1 MGKFT
6 YKARDEKGSLVTG
19 VLEGDNKRAA
29 YLQIDALGLFPVS
42 VSETKER
49 TFSFEDFLASLRR
62 VRYDDIIFF
71 TRQLQT
77 VIRAGI
83 PMLSGLRAIEEQTSS
98 VKLKVAIKGMVQDI
112 DKGASLSDALMKQ
125 KKLFPDLY
133 TSMVKAGEI
142 GGSLEEVL
150 ERLAALLEFQLKT
163 KEMLKS
169 AIRYP
174 VFVVTTLV
182 VAFLVL
188 INFVVPRFAVLFR
201 GAKMDLPLPTRMLLF
216 INDVFQNNAF
226 YLAVFIIL
234 LIGEFFLY
242 KRQNAGT
249 LAIDRLKLRTP
260 LIGPIILN
268 ICMSR
273 FANMFENLI
282 KVGIPVVRTLE
293 VVSRTVGNEYIAQKI
308 RDKRKD
314 RKGFGH
320 FSAFRE
326 AEIFPPLVIHLIS
339 TGEQTGALEDMLKE
353 VSTHYDREI
362 TYSINRLSTWIEPL
376 LTGGLSLIVLFLALA
391 IFLPWWN
398 RWVPLEWWMKTFLKI
413 QRI

>member
-19 VLEGDNKRAA
+19 IIEGDNRRAA
-29 YLQIDALGLFPVS
+29 YAQIDALGLFPVA
-42 VSETKER
+42 VSEAREEI
-49 TFSFEDFLASLRR
+49 FSIENFLTALKP

-83 PMLSGLRAIEEQTSS
+83 PILSGLRALEEQTSN
-98 VKLKVAIKGMVQDI
+98 VKLRGAIREMVQDI
-112 DKGASLSDALMKQ
+112 DKGASLSDAMMKQ

-150 ERLAALLEFQLKT
+150 ERLATLLEFQLKT

-174 VFVVTTLV
+174 IFVVTTLLI
-182 VAFLVL
+182 AFLVL

-201 GAKMDLPLPTRMLLF
+201 GAKMDLPLPTRMLLLT
-216 INDVFQNNAF
+216 NDIFQNYAI
-226 YLAVFIIL
+226 YLGISIFI
-234 LIGEFFLY
+234 LIGGFLLY
-242 KRQNAGT
+242 KRTDAGT
-249 LAIDRLKLRTP
+249 FEIDRLKLRVP
-260 LIGPIILN
+260 LIGPIILK

-308 RDKRKD
+308 IEISGKIERGLGISRPL
-314 RKGFGH
+314 
-320 FSAFRE
+320 RE
-326 AEIFPPLVIHLIS
+326 AEIFPPLIIHLIS
-339 TGEQTGALEDMLKE
+339 TGEQTGSLEDMLKE

-376 LTGGLSLIVLFLALA
+376 LTAGLSLMVLFLALA

-398 RWVPLEWWMKTFLKI
+398 MMGALRGGG
-413 QRI
+413 

>member
-1 MGKFT
+1 MGKFA

-19 VLEGDNKRAA
+19 MIEGDNRRAA
-29 YLQIDALGLFPVS
+29 YLQIDALGLFPIA
-42 VSETKER
+42 VSETKEQS
-49 TFSFEDFLASLRR
+49 FSLENFLASLRP

-83 PMLSGLRAIEEQTSS
+83 PMLTGLRALEEQTSS
-98 VKLKVAIKGMVQDI
+98 VKLRAAIREMAQEI

-125 KKLFPDLY
+125 KRLFSDLY
-133 TSMVKAGEI
+133 TSMVKAGEV

-150 ERLAALLEFQLKT
+150 ERLATLLEFQLKT
-163 KEMLKS
+163 KETLKS

-174 VFVVTTLV
+174 IFVVTTLAI
-182 VAFLVL
+182 AFLVL

-201 GAKMDLPLPTRMLLF
+201 GAKTELPLPTRMLLI
-216 INDVFQNNAF
+216 INDIFQHYGI
-226 YLAVFIIL
+226 YLVVFIVL
-234 LIGEFFLY
+234 AFGAFFLY
-242 KRQNAGT
+242 KRTDAGT
-249 LAIDRLKLRTP
+249 LAIDRLKLRAP
-260 LIGPIILN
+260 LIGPIILK

-282 KVGIPVVRTLE
+282 KVGIPVVRALE

-308 RDKRKD
+308 LEISGKIE
-314 RKGFGH
+314 KGLGI
-320 FSAFRE
+320 SRPLKE

-339 TGEQTGALEDMLKE
+339 TGEQTGSLEDMLKE

-376 LTGGLSLIVLFLALA
+376 LTAGLSLMVLFLALA

-398 RWVPLEWWMKTFLKI
+398 MMGALRGGG
-413 QRI
+413 

>member
-1 MGKFT
+1 MGKFI
-6 YKARDEKGSLVTG
+6 YRARDEKGSLVTG
-19 VLEGDNKRAA
+19 MVEGDNKRAA
-29 YLQIDALGLFPVS
+29 YLQIDALGLFPVA

-49 TFSFEDFLASLRR
+49 AFSFEGFLANLRP

-77 VIRAGI
+77 IIRAGI
-83 PMLSGLRAIEEQTSS
+83 PMLSGLRALEEQTSNT
-98 VKLKVAIKGMVQDI
+98 KLKEAIKVMVQDI
-112 DKGASLSDALMKQ
+112 DKGASLSDALLKQ

-142 GGSLEEVL
+142 GGSLEDVL
-150 ERLAALLEFQLKT
+150 GRLATLLEFQLKT

-174 VFVVTTLV
+174 VFVVTTLLI
-182 VAFLVL
+182 AFLVL

-201 GAKMDLPLPTRMLLF
+201 GAKMDLPLPTRMLLS
-216 INDVFQNNAF
+216 INDVFQNNAI
-226 YLAVFIIL
+226 YLAFFIF
-234 LIGEFFLY
+234 LIIGAFFFY
-242 KRQNAGT
+242 KRTGAGT
-249 LAIDRLKLRTP
+249 LALDRLKLRVP
-260 LIGPIILN
+260 LIGPIMLK

-282 KVGIPVVRTLE
+282 TVGIPVVRTLE
-293 VVSRTVGNEYIAQKI
+293 VVSRTVGNEYIARKI
-308 RDKRKD
+308 LEISGKIE
-314 RKGFGH
+314 KGLGI
-320 FSAFRE
+320 SRPLQE

-339 TGEQTGALEDMLKE
+339 TGEQTGSLEDMLKE
-353 VSTHYDREI
+353 VTTHYDREI

-376 LTGGLSLIVLFLALA
+376 LTAGLSLMVLFLALA

-398 RWVPLEWWMKTFLKI
+398 MMGALRGGG
-413 QRI
+413 

>member
-19 VLEGDNKRAA
+19 IIEGDNRRAA
-29 YLQIDALGLFPVS
+29 YAQIDALGLFPVA
-42 VSETKER
+42 VSEAREEI
-49 TFSFEDFLASLRR
+49 FSIENFLTALKP

-83 PMLSGLRAIEEQTSS
+83 PILSGLRAIEEQTSN
-98 VKLKVAIKGMVQDI
+98 VKLRGAIKEMVQDI
-112 DKGASLSDALMKQ
+112 DKGASLSDAMMKQ

-150 ERLAALLEFQLKT
+150 ERLATLLEFQLKT

-174 VFVVTTLV
+174 IFVVTTLLI
-182 VAFLVL
+182 AFLVL

-201 GAKMDLPLPTRMLLF
+201 GAKMDLPLPTRMLLLT
-216 INDVFQNNAF
+216 NDIFQNYAI
-226 YLAVFIIL
+226 YLGISIFI
-234 LIGEFFLY
+234 LIGGFLLY
-242 KRQNAGT
+242 KRTDAGT
-249 LAIDRLKLRTP
+249 LEIDRLKLRAP
-260 LIGPIILN
+260 LIGPIILK

-308 RDKRKD
+308 IEISGKIERGLGISRPL
-314 RKGFGH
+314 
-320 FSAFRE
+320 RE
-326 AEIFPPLVIHLIS
+326 AEIFPPLIIHLIS
-339 TGEQTGALEDMLKE
+339 TGEQTGSLEDMLKE

-376 LTGGLSLIVLFLALA
+376 LTAGLSLMVLFLALA

-398 RWVPLEWWMKTFLKI
+398 MMGALRGGG
-413 QRI
+413 

>member
-19 VLEGDNKRAA
+19 IIEGDNRRAA
-29 YLQIDALGLFPVS
+29 YAQIDALGLFPVA
-42 VSETKER
+42 VSEAREEI
-49 TFSFEDFLASLRR
+49 FSIESFLTALKP

-83 PMLSGLRAIEEQTSS
+83 PILSGLRALEEQTSN
-98 VKLKVAIKGMVQDI
+98 VKLRGAIREMVQDI
-112 DKGASLSDALMKQ
+112 DKGASLSDAMMKQ

-150 ERLAALLEFQLKT
+150 ERLATLLEFQLKT

-174 VFVVTTLV
+174 IFVVTTLLI
-182 VAFLVL
+182 AFLVL

-201 GAKMDLPLPTRMLLF
+201 GAKMDLPLPTRMLLLT
-216 INDVFQNNAF
+216 NDIFQNYAI
-226 YLAVFIIL
+226 YLGISIFI
-234 LIGEFFLY
+234 LIGGFLLY
-242 KRQNAGT
+242 KRTDAGT
-249 LAIDRLKLRTP
+249 FEIDRLKLRVP
-260 LIGPIILN
+260 LIGPIILK

-308 RDKRKD
+308 IEISGKIERGLGISRPL
-314 RKGFGH
+314 
-320 FSAFRE
+320 RE
-326 AEIFPPLVIHLIS
+326 AEIFPPLIIHLIS
-339 TGEQTGALEDMLKE
+339 TGEQTGSLEDMLKE

-376 LTGGLSLIVLFLALA
+376 LTAGLSLMVLFLALA

-398 RWVPLEWWMKTFLKI
+398 MMGALRGGG
-413 QRI
+413 

>member
-19 VLEGDNKRAA
+19 MIEGDNRRAA
-29 YLQIDALGLFPVS
+29 YMQIDALGLFPIA
-42 VSETKER
+42 VSETKEQS
-49 TFSFEDFLASLRR
+49 FSLENALASLRP

-83 PMLSGLRAIEEQTSS
+83 PMISGLRALEEQTSN
-98 VKLKVAIKGMVQDI
+98 VKLKAAIKEMVQDI
-112 DKGASLSDALMKQ
+112 DKGSSLSDALSKQ
-125 KKLFPDLY
+125 RRLFPELY
-133 TSMVKAGEI
+133 ISMVKAGEI

-150 ERLAALLEFQLKT
+150 ERLATLLEFQLKT
-163 KEMLKS
+163 REMLKS

-174 VFVVTTLV
+174 IFVVTTLV

-201 GAKMDLPLPTRMLLF
+201 GAKMELPLPTKMLLF
-216 INDVFQNNAF
+216 VNDIFQNYAV
-226 YLAVFIIL
+226 YLVLVMFL
-234 LIGEFFLY
+234 VIGAFFLY
-242 KRQNAGT
+242 KRTAAGT
-249 LAIDRLKLRTP
+249 IAIDGLKLRIP
-260 LIGPIILN
+260 LIGPIVLK

-308 RDKRKD
+308 IEISGKIE
-314 RKGFGH
+314 KGFGI
-320 FSAFRE
+320 SRPLRE
-326 AEIFPPLVIHLIS
+326 AEIFPPLVIHLVA
-339 TGEQTGALEDMLKE
+339 TGEQTGSLEEMLNE

-376 LTGGLSLIVLFLALA
+376 LTAGLSLMVLFLALA

-398 RWVPLEWWMKTFLKI
+398 MMGALRGGG
-413 QRI
+413 

>member
-6 YKARDEKGSLVTG
+6 YRARDEKGSLVTG

-29 YLQIDALGLFPVS
+29 YLQIDALGLFPIA

-49 TFSFEDFLASLRR
+49 TFSFVDFLDGFRR

-83 PMLSGLRAIEEQTSS
+83 PMLSGLRALEEQTSS
-98 VKLKVAIKGMVQDI
+98 VKLKVAIKEMVQDI

-174 VFVVTTLV
+174 IFVVTTLV
-182 VAFLVL
+182 IAFLVL

-226 YLAVFIIL
+226 YLAVFIAL
-234 LIGEFFLY
+234 LIGAFFLY
-242 KRQNAGT
+242 KRTKAGT
-249 LAIDRLKLRTP
+249 LAIDRLKLRAP
-260 LIGPIILN
+260 LIGPIILK

-293 VVSRTVGNEYIAQKI
+293 VVSRTVGNEYIAQKVLEI
-308 RDKRKD
+308 SGKIERGLGISRPL
-314 RKGFGH
+314 
-320 FSAFRE
+320 RE

-339 TGEQTGALEDMLKE
+339 TGEQTGSLEDMLKE

-362 TYSINRLSTWIEPL
+362 AYSINRLSTWIEPL
-376 LTGGLSLIVLFLALA
+376 LTAGLSLIVLFLALA
-391 IFLPWWN
+391 IFLPWWTMMGAL
-398 RWVPLEWWMKTFLKI
+398 RGGG
-413 QRI
+413 

>member
-19 VLEGDNKRAA
+19 MIEGDNRRAA
-29 YLQIDALGLFPVS
+29 YLQIDALGLFPIA
-42 VSETKER
+42 VSETKEQS
-49 TFSFEDFLASLRR
+49 FSLENLLASLRP

-83 PMLSGLRAIEEQTSS
+83 PMLTGLRALEEQTSN
-98 VKLKVAIKGMVQDI
+98 VKLRAAIREMAQEI

-133 TSMVKAGEI
+133 TSMVKAGEV

-150 ERLAALLEFQLKT
+150 DRLATLLEFQLKT
-163 KEMLKS
+163 KETLKS

-174 VFVVTTLV
+174 IFVVTTLAI
-182 VAFLVL
+182 AFLVL

-201 GAKMDLPLPTRMLLF
+201 GAKTELPLPTRMLLI
-216 INDVFQNNAF
+216 INDIFQHYGI
-226 YLAVFIIL
+226 YLVVFIVL
-234 LIGEFFLY
+234 AFGAFFLY
-242 KRQNAGT
+242 KRTAAGT
-249 LAIDRLKLRTP
+249 LAIDRLKLRAP
-260 LIGPIILN
+260 LIGPIILK

-282 KVGIPVVRTLE
+282 KVGIPVVRALE

-308 RDKRKD
+308 LEISGKIE
-314 RKGFGH
+314 KGLGI
-320 FSAFRE
+320 SRPLKE

-339 TGEQTGALEDMLKE
+339 TGEQTGSLEDMLKE

-376 LTGGLSLIVLFLALA
+376 LTAGLSLMVLFLALA

-398 RWVPLEWWMKTFLKI
+398 MMGALRGGG
-413 QRI
+413 

>member
-1 MGKFT
+1 MNEGKNMGKFT
-6 YKARDEKGSLVTG
+6 YRARDEKGSLVSG
-19 VLEGDNKRAA
+19 IIEGDNKRAA
-29 YLQIDALGLFPVS
+29 YLQIDAMGLFPVA

-49 TFSFEDFLASLRR
+49 GFSFEDFFANLRR

-83 PMLSGLRAIEEQTSS
+83 PMLSGLRALEEQTSNT
-98 VKLKVAIKGMVQDI
+98 KLKEAIKVMAQDI
-112 DKGASLSDALMKQ
+112 DKGASLSDALLKQ

-133 TSMVKAGEI
+133 TSMVRAGEI
-142 GGSLEEVL
+142 GGSLEDVL
-150 ERLAALLEFQLKT
+150 DRLATLLEFQLKT

-174 VFVVTTLV
+174 IFVVTTLLI
-182 VAFLVL
+182 AFLVL

-216 INDVFQNNAF
+216 INDVVQNNGI
-226 YLAVFIIL
+226 YLALFIL
-234 LIGEFFLY
+234 LIIGAFFFY
-242 KRQNAGT
+242 KRTRAGT
-249 LAIDRLKLRTP
+249 LAIDTLILRVP
-260 LIGPIILN
+260 LIGPIMLK

-308 RDKRKD
+308 LEISGKIE
-314 RKGFGH
+314 KGFGI
-320 FSAFRE
+320 SRPLRE

-339 TGEQTGALEDMLKE
+339 TGEQTGSLEDMLKE

-376 LTGGLSLIVLFLALA
+376 LTAGLSLMVLFLALA

-398 RWVPLEWWMKTFLKI
+398 MMGALRGGG
-413 QRI
+413 

>member
-19 VLEGDNKRAA
+19 IIEGDNRRAA
-29 YLQIDALGLFPVS
+29 YAQIDALGLFPVA
-42 VSETKER
+42 VSEAREEI
-49 TFSFEDFLASLRR
+49 FSIESFLTALKP

-83 PMLSGLRAIEEQTSS
+83 PILSGLRALEEQTSN
-98 VKLKVAIKGMVQDI
+98 VKLRGAIKEMVQDI
-112 DKGASLSDALMKQ
+112 DKGASLSDAMMKQ

-150 ERLAALLEFQLKT
+150 ERLATLLEFQLKT

-174 VFVVTTLV
+174 IFVVTTLLI
-182 VAFLVL
+182 AFLVL

-201 GAKMDLPLPTRMLLF
+201 GAKMDLPLPTRMLLLT
-216 INDVFQNNAF
+216 NDIFQNYAI
-226 YLAVFIIL
+226 YLGISIFI
-234 LIGEFFLY
+234 LIGGFLLY
-242 KRQNAGT
+242 KRTDAGT
-249 LAIDRLKLRTP
+249 LEIDRLKLRVP
-260 LIGPIILN
+260 LIGPIILK

-308 RDKRKD
+308 IEISGKIERGLGISRPL
-314 RKGFGH
+314 
-320 FSAFRE
+320 RE
-326 AEIFPPLVIHLIS
+326 AEIFPPLIIHLIS
-339 TGEQTGALEDMLKE
+339 TGEQTGSLEDMLKE

-376 LTGGLSLIVLFLALA
+376 LTAGLSLMVLFLALA

-398 RWVPLEWWMKTFLKI
+398 MMGALRGGG
-413 QRI
+413 

>member
-19 VLEGDNKRAA
+19 IIEGDNRRAA
-29 YLQIDALGLFPVS
+29 YAQIDALGLFPVT
-42 VSETKER
+42 VSEAREEI
-49 TFSFEDFLASLRR
+49 FSIENFLTALKP

-83 PMLSGLRAIEEQTSS
+83 PILSGLRAIEEQTSN
-98 VKLKVAIKGMVQDI
+98 VKLRGAIREMVQDI
-112 DKGASLSDALMKQ
+112 DKGASLSDAMMKQ

-150 ERLAALLEFQLKT
+150 ERLATLLEFQLKT

-174 VFVVTTLV
+174 IFVVTTLLI
-182 VAFLVL
+182 AFLVL
-188 INFVVPRFAVLFR
+188 IHFVVPRFAVLFR
-201 GAKMDLPLPTRMLLF
+201 GAKMDLPLPTRMLLLT
-216 INDVFQNNAF
+216 NDIFQNYAI
-226 YLAVFIIL
+226 YLGISIFI
-234 LIGEFFLY
+234 LIGGFLLY
-242 KRQNAGT
+242 KRTDAGT
-249 LAIDRLKLRTP
+249 LEIDRLKLRAP
-260 LIGPIILN
+260 LIGPIILK

-308 RDKRKD
+308 IEISGKIERGLGISRPL
-314 RKGFGH
+314 
-320 FSAFRE
+320 RE
-326 AEIFPPLVIHLIS
+326 AEIFPPLIIHLIS
-339 TGEQTGALEDMLKE
+339 TGEQTGSLEDMLKE

-376 LTGGLSLIVLFLALA
+376 LTAGLSLMVLFLALA

-398 RWVPLEWWMKTFLKI
+398 MMGALRGGG
-413 QRI
+413 

>member
-19 VLEGDNKRAA
+19 MIEGDSRRAA
-29 YLQIDALGLFPVS
+29 YMQIDALGLFPVT
-42 VSETKER
+42 VTETREQP
-49 TFSFEDFLASLRR
+49 FSLENTLASLRP

-83 PMLSGLRAIEEQTSS
+83 PMISGLRALEEQTSN
-98 VKLKVAIKGMVQDI
+98 VKLKAGIKDMVQDI
-112 DKGASLSDALMKQ
+112 DKGSSLSDALTKQ
-125 KKLFPDLY
+125 RRLFPELY

-150 ERLAALLEFQLKT
+150 ERLATLLEFQLKT

-169 AIRYP
+169 AVRYP
-174 VFVVTTLV
+174 IFVVTTLV

-201 GAKMDLPLPTRMLLF
+201 GAKMELPLPTKMLLLL
-216 INDVFQNNAF
+216 NDIFQNYSF
-226 YLAVFIIL
+226 FLGIIIVF
-234 LIGEFFLY
+234 LIGAFFFY
-242 KRQNAGT
+242 KKTAAGT
-249 LAIDRLKLRTP
+249 LAIDRLKLRIP
-260 LIGPIILN
+260 LIGPIVLK

-308 RDKRKD
+308 LEISGKIE
-314 RKGFGH
+314 KGLGI
-320 FSAFRE
+320 SRPLKE
-326 AEIFPPLVIHLIS
+326 AEIFPPLVIHLVS
-339 TGEQTGALEDMLKE
+339 TGEQTGSLEEMLKE

-376 LTGGLSLIVLFLALA
+376 LTAGLSLMVLFLALA

-398 RWVPLEWWMKTFLKI
+398 MMGALRGGG
-413 QRI
+413 

>member
-6 YKARDEKGSLVTG
+6 YKARDERGSLVTG

-29 YLQIDALGLFPVS
+29 YLQIDALGLFPVA

-49 TFSFEDFLASLRR
+49 TFSFEDFLASFRR

-83 PMLSGLRAIEEQTSS
+83 PMLSGLRALEEQTSS
-98 VKLKVAIKGMVQDI
+98 VKLKVAIKEMVQDI

-174 VFVVTTLV
+174 IFVVTTLV
-182 VAFLVL
+182 IAFLVL

-226 YLAVFIIL
+226 HIAVFL
-234 LIGEFFLY
+234 AFVIGVFFLY
-242 KRQNAGT
+242 KRTKAGT
-249 LAIDRLKLRTP
+249 LAIDRLKLRAP
-260 LIGPIILN
+260 LIGPIILK

-293 VVSRTVGNEYIAQKI
+293 VVSRTVGNEYIAQKVLEI
-308 RDKRKD
+308 SGKIERGLGISRPL
-314 RKGFGH
+314 
-320 FSAFRE
+320 RE
-326 AEIFPPLVIHLIS
+326 AKIFPPLVIHLIS
-339 TGEQTGALEDMLKE
+339 TGEQTGSLEDMLKE

-362 TYSINRLSTWIEPL
+362 TYSINRLSAWIEPL

-398 RWVPLEWWMKTFLKI
+398 MMGALRGGG
-413 QRI
+413 